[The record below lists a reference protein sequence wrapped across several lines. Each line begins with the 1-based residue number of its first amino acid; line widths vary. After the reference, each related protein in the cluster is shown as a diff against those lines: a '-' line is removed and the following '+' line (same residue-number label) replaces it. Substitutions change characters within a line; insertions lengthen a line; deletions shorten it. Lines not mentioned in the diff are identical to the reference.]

1 MINLE
6 QLPVEIIEI
15 ILKKLNFN
23 DIINLSRSSE
33 KLSKVCKN
41 IKIEKPILVGCEYK
55 YYLKLK
61 YNYPNINF
69 KLDLSWFDKI
79 SAKPTYSNL
88 I

>member
-1 MINLE
+1 MNNLE
-6 QLPVEIIEI
+6 NLPVEIIEI

-33 KLSKVCKN
+33 KLAKICKN
-41 IKIEKPILVGCEYK
+41 IKITKPVLVGCEYK
-55 YYLKLK
+55 DYIKLK
-61 YNYPNINF
+61 FDYPNVNF

-79 SAKPTYSNL
+79 VAKPTYSNL